1 MAAPKGNQFW
11 KLRNKHGR
19 NRLFESPELL
29 IQAAH
34 EYFDW
39 CDKHTWYKQEAVK
52 SGSECGRIIDI
63 PIKRPYSMSGLCVYL
78 ECSQSYFY
86 KFKKNCN
93 EEFIEAIERIENI
106 IETQQF
112 EGAVIG
118 TFNSSIIARK
128 LGLREQT
135 DITSNGETTF
145 KIEVIDDN
153 TKKELIKL
161 KNQLTNK

>member
-19 NRLFESPELL
+19 NKLFESPELL
-29 IQAAH
+29 LQSAH

-63 PIKRPYSMSGLCVYL
+63 PIKRPYSISGLCVYL
-78 ECSQSYFY
+78 ECGQNYFY
-86 KFKKNCN
+86 QFKKNCSA
-93 EEFIEAIERIENI
+93 EFLEAIERIENI

-118 TFNSSIIARK
+118 SFNSSIIARK

-153 TKKELIKL
+153 TKMQLEKL
-161 KNQLTNK
+161 KNNLKKK